1 MVGGAPPGASGFL
14 HVLDK
19 KREAEEAALK
29 FLTKENEE
37 MQTLPKRIIQVLRQF
52 ETVMSERVW
61 EWAKVLLIGAILAP
75 GERTVTAILRVM
87 GDADEKQFQNDHRVL
102 SRARWSSRELSRR
115 LLVLLVSLFV
125 PANQPVILG
134 SDETIERRRGRKIA
148 ARGVS
153 RDPVR
158 SSKEFFGKTNGL
170 RWIALMLLTPIPWA
184 CRVWALPFL
193 SVLAP
198 SERYHEERKM
208 RHTTITDW
216 AWQMIGQ
223 VARWLPTRRLVIVA
237 DGTYA
242 VLDFLLKVSR
252 LPSVCAI
259 TRLRLDACLYDR
271 VPEREAGKKGRLALK
286 GKRQPKLAERLHNP
300 ETVWQKCPVSWYGGT
315 TREMEIATG
324 TALWYQSPLPPV
336 AIRWVL
342 IRDPQGQYESMAL
355 LCTDQRA
362 EAVQVVEWFVLRWT
376 VEVTFHEVRAHL
388 GVETQRQWSDL
399 AILRTTPA
407 LLALFSLVAVF
418 AQQLLEGQSFP
429 VRQAAWYSKAL
440 PTFADT
446 LAFVRQHLWP
456 SSFFS
461 VSSSEHD
468 TVHIPR
474 AFFDRLVET
483 LAFAA

>member
-1 MVGGAPPGASGFL
+1 
-14 HVLDK
+14 
-19 KREAEEAALK
+19 
-29 FLTKENEE
+29 

-87 GDADEKQFQNDHRVL
+87 GCSQEKQFQNYHRVL
-102 SRARWSSRELSRR
+102 NRAKWSSRELSRR
-115 LLVLLVSLFV
+115 LLVLLVGLFV
-125 PANQPVILG
+125 PTNAPVILG
-134 SDETIERRRGRKIA
+134 IDETIERRRGSKIA
-148 ARGVS
+148 ARGVY

-158 SSKEFFGKTNGL
+158 SSKEFFVKTNGL
-170 RWIALMLLTPIPWA
+170 RWICLMLLTPIPWA

-198 SERYHEERKM
+198 SERYHEG
-208 RHTTITDW
+208 RHKRHKTITDW
-216 AWQMIGQ
+216 AWQMILQ

-252 LPSVCAI
+252 LPSVSAI
-259 TRLRLDACLYDR
+259 TRLRLDACLYDP
-271 VPEREAGKKGRLALK
+271 VPAPKPGKKGRAALK
-286 GKRQPKLAERLHNP
+286 GKAQPKLAQRLTDP
-300 ETVWQKCPVSWYGGT
+300 TTPWQTQTLSWYGGT
-315 TREMEIATG
+315 TRQMEIATG
-324 TALWYQSPLPPV
+324 TALWYQSPIPPV
-336 AIRWVL
+336 TIRWVL
-342 IRDPQGQYESMAL
+342 IRDPQGQYEPLAL
-355 LCTDQRA
+355 LCTDQQA
-362 EAVQVVEWFVLRWT
+362 DAIQVVEWFVLRWT

-407 LLALFSLVAVF
+407 LLALFSLVTVF
-418 AQQLLEGQSFP
+418 AQQVLDGQPFP
-429 VRQAAWYSKAL
+429 VRQTAWYSKAL
-440 PTFADT
+440 PTFSDT

-461 VSSSEHD
+461 VSSSTHD
-468 TVHIPR
+468 TVQIPR
-474 AFFDRLVET
+474 ALFDRLVET